1 MDTSTLDLDKMK
13 TSAGKACQRMKV
25 LSNPDRL
32 MLLCQLSQSEK
43 RVGELEEI
51 LGIVQPTL
59 SQQLTVL
66 REEELVTTRRDGK
79 SIYYKLASPQ
89 ALAVMNVLFEQFCG
103 PKTGC
108 ISPHG
113 RHSLAASFWGWPR
126 PSSFCSTAGFWASAA
141 SWAASCPPRWATP
154 GGALLFCWACL
165 QRPRCFTLSCRLSG

>member
-1 MDTSTLDLDKMK
+1 MDTTTLDLEKMK
-13 TSAGKACQRMKV
+13 ISAGKACQMMKV

-32 MLLCQLSQSEK
+32 MLLCQLSPGEK

-79 SIYYKLASPQ
+79 NIYYQIASPQ

-103 PKTGC
+103 PQTGDN
-108 ISPHG
+108 
-113 RHSLAASFWGWPR
+113 
-126 PSSFCSTAGFWASAA
+126 T
-141 SWAASCPPRWATP
+141 
-154 GGALLFCWACL
+154 
-165 QRPRCFTLSCRLSG
+165 